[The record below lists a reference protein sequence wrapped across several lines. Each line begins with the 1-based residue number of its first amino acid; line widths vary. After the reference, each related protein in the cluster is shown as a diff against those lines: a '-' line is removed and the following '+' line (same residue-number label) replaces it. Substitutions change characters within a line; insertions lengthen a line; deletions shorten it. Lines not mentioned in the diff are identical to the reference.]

1 MDLKDAYKK
10 AFKEELETLVNDGK
24 ITLLKSLEDV
34 AEDLVEGVAN
44 ALQKGAEY
52 SKTPLDDVAVMT
64 LVSVLKPK
72 ALEQVDKIDGEIGN

>member
-44 ALQKGAEY
+44 ALTKGAQY
-52 SKTPLDDVAVMT
+52 SSTPLDDIAVMT
-64 LVSVLKPK
+64 LVTVLKPK

>member
-10 AFKEELETLVNDGK
+10 AFKEELETLVKEGK

-44 ALQKGAEY
+44 ALTKGAEY